1 MNRNYDFITF
11 ISKYLYF
18 KKAQSSQFADIIKI
32 ATTFI
37 YTTLKD
43 TTVVKIIRNY
53 VWCGVVRCGVCVCVC
68 VCVCVIL
75 IDREAFF
82 RLQDV

>member
-1 MNRNYDFITF
+1 MTAPNYSTWSVEMLELPKFDHMTEFESRDKCYSDVMNRNYDFITF

-37 YTTLKD
+37 
-43 TTVVKIIRNY
+43 
-53 VWCGVVRCGVCVCVC
+53 
-68 VCVCVIL
+68 
-75 IDREAFF
+75 
-82 RLQDV
+82 